1 MLNSAFR
8 DDIKNYQ
15 ADVCR
20 YDVNN
25 DKLILDNSSY
35 YAVKAEFNICFIIY
49 KKNEKITSSRT
60 YLGKPFVFF
69 HTLAPSDLEVDVFLI
84 RDVITWMKKVVFHVM
99 TSLLCQ

>member
-1 MLNSAFR
+1 MAFC
-8 DDIKNYQ
+8 DDIENYQ

-20 YDVNN
+20 YEVNN

-35 YAVKAEFNICFIIY
+35 YVKAEFNICFIIY

-69 HTLAPSDLEVDVFLI
+69 HTLAPLVLEVDVFLF
-84 RDVITWMKKVVFHVM
+84 RDVITWMKKVVSHVM
-99 TSLLCQ
+99 TSRL